1 MVKSYLYVENQCCI
15 IACNTK
21 KLQVVVCFIG
31 CLSVNVMT
39 LGSFISSITQHRPT
53 FKNNCINGSTP
64 VWQGKKGGAG

>member
-15 IACNTK
+15 IAYNTK

-31 CLSVNVMT
+31 HPSVNVMT

-64 VWQGKKGGAG
+64 VW